1 MSIGRSAGCTVVG
14 EAANGRDGLKMI
26 AELKPDIV
34 LTDVKMPGMDG
45 LEMLAVSIA
54 QSGYKAVI
62 ISGYDEFSYAQKAVS
77 PRRDGISV
85 EARRL

>member
-1 MSIGRSAGCTVVG
+1 MLKVLIVEDEDLIRKGLRYIVDWQSAGCTVVG

-45 LEMLAVSIA
+45 LEMLAVSICLLYT
-54 QSGYKAVI
+54 SRCV
-62 ISGYDEFSYAQKAVS
+62 
-77 PRRDGISV
+77 
-85 EARRL
+85 